1 MFPFLSPEEVRRR
14 FLTNPVYGGEMDGQP
29 PGSFMQD
36 PVYRGELDG
45 VDPKT
50 LMQRT
55 GRPAWQDT
63 VSGIYGSASS
73 SDLAR
78 TLAAISDIETGRGKA
93 FSNPRS
99 SARGAY
105 HFLDENRR
113 WAARNGTPYGDDIA
127 SQTKAMEAKLKS
139 DRAFAESK
147 GLKITEPWQDYV
159 LHFQGGPTGT
169 ALLQSNPAT
178 PLRAALGP
186 RADAIISANPN
197 LAKYAT
203 VGDFL
208 GDYKNLYNRRH
219 AQYGGAPAPSTPQPP
234 DGMDAQTYG
243 PPTGSTSMPTPLP
256 QSGVAVNAQEGD
268 SPEQVA
274 MKRKLAMALLGREHK
289 ISYAPLNHWTQ
300 ALAEVAGAGVDA
312 LRRDAA
318 RKDLVDAGQSER
330 QGQMAGAQALKSAL
344 TSPNPQEA
352 VAQGLTA
359 SPYTASSMAPLANK
373 IIANRL
379 EAEQKSKIPDYGKA
393 GAIFQGPDNK
403 YYSIQFGSNG
413 QRRIEPVEVGIGP
426 DGKPVPL
433 TPAKGVFQAGD
444 EVLDKSTGQT
454 VRSIAPQ
461 IEGKEAAEERGKA
474 RGQAQV
480 NLPLMVDNAEFAI
493 KTLNQI
499 RNHPGKQYGVGV
511 AGVLPGIPGTQQKGF
526 VELVKQAQGK
536 AFLEAFNS
544 LKGGGQITN
553 VEGEKATLAIAR
565 LDRAQNQEDFDSALN
580 DLEEVVT
587 IGLMRA
593 KRKAGA
599 SASPQEPAPSGFPNP
614 AASGSGWGMR
624 KLD

>member
-274 MKRKLAMALLGREHK
+274 LKRKLAMALLGREQE
-289 ISYAPLNHWTQ
+289 ISYAPLHHPLQ
-300 ALAEVAGAGVDA
+300 VAASIFDSVNKA
-312 LRRDAA
+312 RRRDFA
-318 RKDLVDAGQSER
+318 RQDLVDAGQSER

-352 VAQGLTA
+352 VAQGLT
-359 SPYTASSMAPLANK
+359 SNSWTASSMAPLANK

-393 GAIFQGPDNK
+393 GAIFQGQDGNF
-403 YYSIQFGSNG
+403 YSIQFGSNG
-413 QRRIEPVEVGIGP
+413 QRKIERVEVGVGP
-426 DGKPVPL
+426 DGKPMPL
-433 TPAKGVFQAGD
+433 TPAKGVMQVGD
-444 EVLDKSTGQT
+444 ELTDKSTGQT
-454 VRSIAPQ
+454 VRNVAPQ
-461 IEGKEAAEERGKA
+461 IEGKEAAEA
-474 RGQAQV
+474 RGQLAGKAQAD
-480 NLPLMVDNAEFAI
+480 LPRIVDNATLAI
-493 KTLNQI
+493 KNIEQI
-499 RNHPGKQYGVGV
+499 RNHPGRQYGT
-511 AGVLPGIPGTQQKGF
+511 GVLGVVPGIPGTQQKGF
-526 VELVKQAQGK
+526 VELVNQAKGK

-544 LKGGGQITN
+544 LKGGGQITE
-553 VEGEKATLAIAR
+553 VEGTKATQAIAR
-565 LDRAQNQEDFDSALN
+565 LDRAQNKEDFDSALN
-580 DLEEVVT
+580 DLEEVIT

-593 KRKAGA
+593 RRSAGTTPA
-599 SASPQEPAPSGFPNP
+599 AQSPAPSGFPNP